1 MQPCDLI
8 DTARYLVDRNR
19 LEPRQADLKRAMST
33 AYYAV
38 FHALCRN
45 CADCLVGTEMPCRSQ
60 SAWLQA
66 YRAVNH
72 GEAKNRFSRSDGRT
86 HPVMDLF
93 PTKIQEFATCF
104 VALQKKRHQA
114 DYDPEFVLTRYEVLT
129 EITVAQNAIEMLN
142 NSSDK
147 DRTAFAVYTLLPKRK
162 Q

>member
-1 MQPCDLI
+1 MRCSTLSAGIVTIALSVRKCP
-8 DTARYLVDRNR
+8 AEVNR
-19 LEPRQADLKRAMST
+19 PGCKPIGLSIMVRPKT
-33 AYYAV
+33 
-38 FHALCRN
+38 
-45 CADCLVGTEMPCRSQ
+45 G
-60 SAWLQA
+60 SA
-66 YRAVNH
+66 
-72 GEAKNRFSRSDGRT
+72 GPDGRT